1 MASESISIAFLLI
14 LRDLLV
20 RHSQM
25 NYHTP
30 LSLNASISMLR
41 LFMNRLIWARSKG
54 FIRQYLKIIITYYRR
69 IWS

>member
-1 MASESISIAFLLI
+1 MASESICIAFLLI

-25 NYHTP
+25 NYHMP

-54 FIRQYLKIIITYYRR
+54 FIRQYLKIIITYYSR